1 MTPEQFYADTVGKVI
16 DYDGAYG
23 AQCVDA
29 FRYWGTM
36 NSVPVPPTPN
46 NYADGYWYSRDA
58 LGFNKWFAYIN
69 NPAEF
74 RTGDWVIWGRSTM
87 PGGSKSHKS
96 SHIAMYYMGKEYG
109 ENQGGNGGFT
119 LKDTVFS
126 DALGAL
132 RWKGYI
138 MEDKTIEQLAYEVI
152 AGMWGN
158 GEERKQRLTAAGYDY
173 AAVQAKVNE
182 ILGNNQVEDPEP
194 EPEPTPEPVP
204 EPAPEPKPAETPANT
219 LLPNNVYDIL
229 KWICLIA
236 LPAVSAFVLFM
247 GTDLNEQYELIAKWI
262 NGIMILLGSLIGVST
277 VQYNNARSQGK

>member
-1 MTPEQFYADTVGKVI
+1 MTPEQFYAETVGKVI

-29 FRYWGTM
+29 FRYWGKM
-36 NSVPVPPTPN
+36 NNVPIPPTPN
-46 NYADGYWYSRDA
+46 NWADGYWYSRDA
-58 LGFNKWFAYIN
+58 LGFGKWFVYVTDGN
-69 NPAEF
+69 Y
-74 RTGDWVIWGRSTM
+74 RTGDWIFWAR
-87 PGGSKSHKS
+87 GSKSHPS
-96 SHIAMYYMGKEYG
+96 SHVAMWFYGQEYG
-109 ENQGGNGGFT
+109 ENQGGSGGFS
-119 LKDTVFS
+119 LKLTDFS

-138 MEDKTIEQLAYEVI
+138 MEDKTIEQLAYEVL
-152 AGMWGN
+152 AGLWGN
-158 GEERKQRLTAAGYDY
+158 GEERKKRLIAAGYDY

-194 EPEPTPEPVP
+194 EPEPTPEPAP
-204 EPAPEPKPAETPANT
+204 EPAPEPVPEPKPAENPANT

>member
-1 MTPEQFYADTVGKVI
+1 MTPQQFYAETLNKVI
-16 DYDGAYG
+16 DFDGAYG

-36 NSVPVPPTPN
+36 NSVPIPPTPN
-46 NYADGYWYSRDA
+46 NWADGFWYSRDA
-58 LGFNKWFAYIN
+58 LGFGKWFVYVTDGN
-69 NPAEF
+69 Y
-74 RTGDWVIWGRSTM
+74 RTGDWIFWAR
-87 PGGSKSHKS
+87 GSKSHPS
-96 SHIAMYYMGKEYG
+96 SHVAMWFYGQEYG
-109 ENQGGNGGFT
+109 ENQGGSGGFS
-119 LKDTVFS
+119 LKPTDFS

-138 MEDKTIEQLAYEVI
+138 MEDKTIEQLAYEVL
-152 AGMWGN
+152 AGLWGN
-158 GEERKQRLTAAGYDY
+158 GEERKQRLIAAGYDY
-173 AAVQAKVNE
+173 TAVQAKVNE

-194 EPEPTPEPVP
+194 EPEPEPTPAP
-204 EPAPEPKPAETPANT
+204 EPAPEPKPVENLANT

-277 VQYNNARSQGK
+277 VQYNAQKEARK